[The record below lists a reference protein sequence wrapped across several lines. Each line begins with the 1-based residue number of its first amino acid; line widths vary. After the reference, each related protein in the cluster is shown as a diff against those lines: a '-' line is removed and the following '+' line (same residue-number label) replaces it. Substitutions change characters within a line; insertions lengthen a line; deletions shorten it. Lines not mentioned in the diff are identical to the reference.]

1 MIADSLQIWE
11 LSLVRLSAAKLLA
24 SSVDLMVV
32 TQPIDSM
39 VKIRD
44 IVSYVER
51 IFPPAYQED
60 YDNVGLVI
68 GDSSVPV
75 EGVLTC
81 LDITE
86 LVLYEAKERNCNLV
100 IAHHPIIFRPITSLN
115 GKNYVERCIIY
126 AIRQQIAIYTL
137 HTNLDN
143 VAWGGNRKMA
153 QALGLNNL
161 SILLPKPGTLSQL
174 TAFVPHSAADHV
186 LQALY
191 AAGAGCISDYIHHH
205 VDTLEVGFK
214 EPAAMV
220 STHPVVAKKL
230 EKTEESRVEVVF
242 PTHLEASILRAL
254 QATHPCKEAVYYVHK
269 LKNTDVGVG
278 SGMVGE
284 LPRSMSSQAFLKY
297 LKEKMQL
304 TCVRHTAPMARPIRR
319 VAVCGG
325 SGSFLV
331 YAALLKQADALVTSD
346 IKYHDFFKAE
356 GQILLVDV
364 GHYESEVGTKA
375 LIHTLLSEKF
385 VNITVFECST
395 VTNPVH
401 YL

>member
-161 SILLPKPGTLSQL
+161 SILLPKPGT
-174 TAFVPHSAADHV
+174 P
-186 LQALY
+186 
-191 AAGAGCISDYIHHH
+191 
-205 VDTLEVGFK
+205 
-214 EPAAMV
+214 
-220 STHPVVAKKL
+220 
-230 EKTEESRVEVVF
+230 
-242 PTHLEASILRAL
+242 
-254 QATHPCKEAVYYVHK
+254 
-269 LKNTDVGVG
+269 
-278 SGMVGE
+278 
-284 LPRSMSSQAFLKY
+284 
-297 LKEKMQL
+297 
-304 TCVRHTAPMARPIRR
+304 
-319 VAVCGG
+319 
-325 SGSFLV
+325 
-331 YAALLKQADALVTSD
+331 LLDQT
-346 IKYHDFFKAE
+346 
-356 GQILLVDV
+356 
-364 GHYESEVGTKA
+364 
-375 LIHTLLSEKF
+375 
-385 VNITVFECST
+385 
-395 VTNPVH
+395 
-401 YL
+401 